1 MAFGEAIRSVF
12 SQYATFSG
20 RARRSEFWWFYLFMV
35 IVNSILGSLVG
46 VAQLT
51 AGSSTQVV
59 DGVTITSP
67 VWSPFLTLTVI
78 IASVWWLATLLP
90 TLAVQ
95 VRRLHDSDR
104 TGWWWWLII
113 LCCVG
118 PIILI
123 VFWVMEGTRGPN
135 RYGADPRTA

>member
-95 VRRLHDSDR
+95 VRRLHDTDR